1 MIREAIAKL
10 TKKEDLTY
18 EEARGVMEEM
28 MDGTATQAQMGG
40 LLMALSMQG
49 ETIDEIT
56 AFAEVMREKG
66 VKIKPEREVID
77 IVGTGG
83 DQVGTFN
90 ISTTSAFVVAAGGVP
105 VAKHGNRSVSSRS
118 GAADVLE
125 KLGVDVLVEC
135 QLNDRIR
142 HMKAENFIKEILMG
156 DLGASYVV
164 VGEDNRFGFERK
176 GTPRLLMEFGEKY
189 GFDVEILSKE
199 MDGHRKISSTYIR
212 EELKKGNMEK
222 VTSLMGRDYF
232 VEGQVV
238 HGRGMGHKV
247 LLPTTNLV
255 PPRTKI
261 LPPNGVY
268 VTSSYFGDKIYHG
281 ITNIGCK
288 PTVGESFIGVE
299 TYLFDCKEDLY
310 GEECRVDFKKFL
322 RPERKFPS
330 LEALKSRLLADA
342 EDGRRFF
349 EKTEK

>member
-1 MIREAIAKL
+1 MEYVKIEGQFPKFSHCAVTLGKFDGIHRGHRKL
-10 TKKEDLTY
+10 IQTILNRKKEYGEL
-18 EEARGVMEEM
+18 AVVM
-28 MDGTATQAQMGG
+28 
-40 LLMALSMQG
+40 
-49 ETIDEIT
+49 
-56 AFAEVMREKG
+56 
-66 VKIKPEREVID
+66 
-77 IVGTGG
+77 
-83 DQVGTFN
+83 
-90 ISTTSAFVVAAGGVP
+90 AFVSD
-105 VAKHGNRSVSSRS
+105 RQTILTSEERRIL
-118 GAADVLE
+118 LE
-125 KLGVDVLVEC
+125 KMGVDILLEC
-135 QLNDRIR
+135 PLNDQIK
-142 HMKAENFIKEILMG
+142 HMKADVFIRQILKG
-156 DLGASYVV
+156 DLQASCVV
-164 VGEDNRFGFERK
+164 VGEDFRFGHERK
-176 GTPRLLMEFGEKY
+176 GSPELLEKYGEKY
-189 GFDVEILSKE
+189 DYETIVIAKE
-199 MDGHRKISSTYIR
+199 KEGNRKISSTYIR

-342 EDGRRFF
+342 EDGRRYF

>member
-1 MIREAIAKL
+1 MEYVKIEGQFPKFSHCAVTLGKFDGIHRGHRKL
-10 TKKEDLTY
+10 IQTILNRKKEYGEL
-18 EEARGVMEEM
+18 AVVM
-28 MDGTATQAQMGG
+28 
-40 LLMALSMQG
+40 
-49 ETIDEIT
+49 
-56 AFAEVMREKG
+56 
-66 VKIKPEREVID
+66 
-77 IVGTGG
+77 
-83 DQVGTFN
+83 
-90 ISTTSAFVVAAGGVP
+90 AFVSD
-105 VAKHGNRSVSSRS
+105 RQTILTSEERRIL
-118 GAADVLE
+118 LE
-125 KLGVDVLVEC
+125 KMGVDILLEC
-135 QLNDRIR
+135 PLNDQIK
-142 HMKAENFIKEILMG
+142 HMKADVFIRQILKG
-156 DLGASYVV
+156 DLQASCVV
-164 VGEDNRFGFERK
+164 VGEDFRFGHERK
-176 GTPRLLMEFGEKY
+176 GSPELLEKYGEKY
-189 GFDVEILSKE
+189 DYETIVIAKE
-199 MDGHRKISSTYIR
+199 MDGNRKISSTYIR

-342 EDGRRFF
+342 ENGRRFF

>member
-1 MIREAIAKL
+1 MEYLKIEGEFPKLANCAVTMGKFDGIHRGHRKLVEKIRERKTLGEQAVLFAIDASSNMIL
-10 TKKEDLTY
+10 TS
-18 EEARGVMEEM
+18 
-28 MDGTATQAQMGG
+28 Q
-40 LLMALSMQG
+40 
-49 ETIDEIT
+49 
-56 AFAEVMREKG
+56 
-66 VKIKPEREVID
+66 ERA
-77 IVGTGG
+77 
-83 DQVGTFN
+83 
-90 ISTTSAFVVAAGGVP
+90 SL
-105 VAKHGNRSVSSRS
+105 
-118 GAADVLE
+118 LE

-176 GTPRLLMEFGEKY
+176 GTPRLLME
-189 GFDVEILSKE
+189 
-199 MDGHRKISSTYIR
+199 GHRKISSTYIR

-281 ITNIGCK
+281 ITNTGCK

-299 TYLFDCKEDLY
+299 TYLFDCREDLY

-342 EDGRRFF
+342 EDGRRYF

>member
-1 MIREAIAKL
+1 
-10 TKKEDLTY
+10 
-18 EEARGVMEEM
+18 
-28 MDGTATQAQMGG
+28 
-40 LLMALSMQG
+40 
-49 ETIDEIT
+49 
-56 AFAEVMREKG
+56 
-66 VKIKPEREVID
+66 
-77 IVGTGG
+77 
-83 DQVGTFN
+83 
-90 ISTTSAFVVAAGGVP
+90 
-105 VAKHGNRSVSSRS
+105 
-118 GAADVLE
+118 
-125 KLGVDVLVEC
+125 
-135 QLNDRIR
+135 
-142 HMKAENFIKEILMG
+142 MKAENFIKEILMG

-232 VEGQVV
+232 VEGKVV

-281 ITNIGCK
+281 ITNIVIAAGDVAGAVGLLTEDRTATPDEAQCK
-288 PTVGESFIGVE
+288 AVSVAAAF
-299 TYLFDCKEDLY
+299 LAKQM
-310 GEECRVDFKKFL
+310 EE
-322 RPERKFPS
+322 
-330 LEALKSRLLADA
+330 
-342 EDGRRFF
+342 
-349 EKTEK
+349 

>member
-1 MIREAIAKL
+1 MEYLKIEGEFPKLANCAVTMGKFDGIHRGHRKLVEKIRERKTLGEQAVLFAIDASSNMIL
-10 TKKEDLTY
+10 TS
-18 EEARGVMEEM
+18 
-28 MDGTATQAQMGG
+28 Q
-40 LLMALSMQG
+40 
-49 ETIDEIT
+49 
-56 AFAEVMREKG
+56 
-66 VKIKPEREVID
+66 ERA
-77 IVGTGG
+77 
-83 DQVGTFN
+83 
-90 ISTTSAFVVAAGGVP
+90 SL
-105 VAKHGNRSVSSRS
+105 
-118 GAADVLE
+118 LE

-142 HMKAENFIKEILMG
+142 HMKAENFYKRDSYGRSWGILRSSRRG
-156 DLGASYVV
+156 QPVLALSGKV
-164 VGEDNRFGFERK
+164 RPGFLWNLEK
-176 GTPRLLMEFGEKY
+176 KY

>member
-1 MIREAIAKL
+1 MLHILGSQHQPAGNIIQISIIIAVFGKYIFLFLFLLFILLFTTQIRRVA
-10 TKKEDLTY
+10 EDINLRLSGFR
-18 EEARGVMEEM
+18 RGALKQGLLRPKGRSLSGSRLRTHGFPV
-28 MDGTATQAQMGG
+28 QAQ
-40 LLMALSMQG
+40 
-49 ETIDEIT
+49 
-56 AFAEVMREKG
+56 G
-66 VKIKPEREVID
+66 VAQHNVI
-77 IVGTGG
+77 IGT
-83 DQVGTFN
+83 
-90 ISTTSAFVVAAGGVP
+90 
-105 VAKHGNRSVSSRS
+105 
-118 GAADVLE
+118 
-125 KLGVDVLVEC
+125 
-135 QLNDRIR
+135 
-142 HMKAENFIKEILMG
+142 
-156 DLGASYVV
+156 
-164 VGEDNRFGFERK
+164 ERK